1 MVFPESNV
9 ISSVSV
15 GFRASGFQLRFRV
28 ESSGFRVKALFG
40 RFIKHYQEKL
50 NLHDQQTTQQILTLE
65 AGFWFTGVALP
76 SCFIG
81 VTHLFWGAR
90 SSS

>member
-28 ESSGFRVKALFG
+28 ESSGFKIKVILG
-40 RFIKHYQEKL
+40 RFY
-50 NLHDQQTTQQILTLE
+50 
-65 AGFWFTGVALP
+65 
-76 SCFIG
+76 
-81 VTHLFWGAR
+81 
-90 SSS
+90 